1 MPPAKQLGAARC
13 ITFIHRQV
21 SSALQSKYTL
31 CVSKFWPMISR
42 ALHKLLIRAT
52 AKIKERFIVDM
63 TQEEA

>member
-1 MPPAKQLGAARC
+1 
-13 ITFIHRQV
+13 
-21 SSALQSKYTL
+21 
-31 CVSKFWPMISR
+31 MISR